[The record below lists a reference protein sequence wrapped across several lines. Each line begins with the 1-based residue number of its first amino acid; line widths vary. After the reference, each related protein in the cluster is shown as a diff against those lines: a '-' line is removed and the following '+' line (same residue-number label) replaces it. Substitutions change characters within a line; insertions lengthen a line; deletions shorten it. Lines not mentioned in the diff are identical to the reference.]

1 VTEYII
7 FDNAFIVAAAI
18 STYLSF
24 HLYRKYQQR
33 KMSISL
39 WFFVLF
45 TFSAVGYFFTWLGLF
60 TTGSYAELPFWVT
73 IVTNSTL
80 VISSCLAFAISLL
93 LWKQDNRLLIIPL
106 VIAILDLSIVLYAL
120 SDPALE
126 GWGVFIR
133 GISLAVVSTPV
144 LIMFFHL
151 YRKTNS
157 GKSLSFSAAWLVLL
171 VGGFAARLPIF
182 TMDLLGVAL
191 VLAAVILF
199 LGMTEIIDKYL
210 LRNPM

>member
-1 VTEYII
+1 
-7 FDNAFIVAAAI
+7 
-18 STYLSF
+18 
-24 HLYRKYQQR
+24 
-33 KMSISL
+33 MSISL

-45 TFSAVGYFFTWLGLF
+45 AFSAIGYFLTWFGLF
-60 TTGSYAELPFWVT
+60 TTPNYDTLPFWVT

-80 VISSCLAFAISLL
+80 IISSCLAFAISLL
-93 LWKQDNRLLIIPL
+93 LWKQDYRLLIIPL
-106 VIAILDLSIVLYAL
+106 VIAILDLSLVLYTL
-120 SDPALE
+120 NEPTLE
-126 GWGVFIR
+126 SMGVFIR
-133 GISLAVVSTPV
+133 GISLTVVSTPV

-182 TMDLLGVAL
+182 TMDLLGLAL
-191 VLAAVILF
+191 VIAAVILF

>member
-1 VTEYII
+1 VTEYLI

-24 HLYRKYQQR
+24 HLYRKYKQR
-33 KMSISL
+33 KISISL

-45 TFSAVGYFFTWLGLF
+45 AFSAFGYFFTWLGLF

-73 IVTNSTL
+73 VVSNSTL
-80 VISSCLAFAISLL
+80 IISSSLAFAISLL
-93 LWKQDNRLLIIPL
+93 LWRQDYRLLIIPL

-120 SDPALE
+120 NEPTVESVAL
-126 GWGVFIR
+126 FIR
-133 GISLAVVSTPV
+133 GISLAVVSVPV

-171 VGGFAARLPIF
+171 VGGFAARFISLDF
-182 TMDLLGVAL
+182 LGIAL
-191 VLAAVILF
+191 VLAAVILL
-199 LGMTEIIDKYL
+199 LGMTEIIDKYV

>member
-7 FDNAFIVAAAI
+7 FDNAFIIAAAI

-24 HLYRKYQQR
+24 HLYRKYQLR
-33 KMSISL
+33 KISISL

-45 TFSAVGYFFTWLGLF
+45 AFSAFGYFLTWLGLF
-60 TTGSYAELPFWVT
+60 TTGNYAEIPFWVT
-73 IVTNSTL
+73 IVSNSTL
-80 VISSCLAFAISLL
+80 IISSSLAFAISLL
-93 LWKQDNRLLIIPL
+93 LWKQDNRLLLIPFVL
-106 VIAILDLSIVLYAL
+106 SILDLAVVLFAL

-126 GWGVFIR
+126 NMAEFMR
-133 GISLAVVSTPV
+133 GFSLAVVSIPV

-157 GKSLSFSAAWLVLL
+157 GKSLSFSVAWLVLL
-171 VGGFAARLPIF
+171 IGGFAARFF
-182 TMDLLGVAL
+182 TMDLLGIAL
-191 VLAAVILF
+191 VLAAVILL
-199 LGMTEIIDKYL
+199 LGMTEIVDKYL